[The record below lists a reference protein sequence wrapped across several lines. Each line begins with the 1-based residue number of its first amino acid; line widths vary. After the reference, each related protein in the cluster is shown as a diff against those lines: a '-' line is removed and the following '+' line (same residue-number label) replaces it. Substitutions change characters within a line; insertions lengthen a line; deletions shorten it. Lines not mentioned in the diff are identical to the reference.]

1 MQRLKEKVVC
11 LSKVYIYTLV
21 FMEFVQLADSGTT
34 LGVMF
39 EVNTAGWLHAAA
51 WSPGFN

>member
-11 LSKVYIYTLV
+11 LSKVYTLV
-21 FMEFVQLADSGTT
+21 FMEFVQLAESGT

-39 EVNTAGWLHAAA
+39 EVDASGWLHAAV